1 MATDTEAP
9 EVKVR
14 DTAERDTPALFATSP
29 KLTAM
34 MADLSGICFK
44 TLKHGGVWT
53 KEFVFAT
60 GCKFSEFMFR

>member
-34 MADLSGICFK
+34 MADLSGICF
-44 TLKHGGVWT
+44 
-53 KEFVFAT
+53 
-60 GCKFSEFMFR
+60 